1 MTPVAIGAGI
11 GLGVSLV
18 IARLFA
24 GLLYGVAPADG
35 MTIGGVVVIL
45 GGVAA
50 VASLIPARRASRV
63 NPVTALHYE

>member
-1 MTPVAIGAGI
+1 
-11 GLGVSLV
+11 
-18 IARLFA
+18 
-24 GLLYGVAPADG
+24 
-35 MTIGGVVVIL
+35 MTIGGVVMIL